1 MKEEGQESHKNII
14 LPKYVMNQ
22 ALQVYQE
29 IDKPPKSMYKAV
41 GYNDMNR
48 VKIVMEGD
56 DAEKRDENAK
66 SQFQELQKSKA
77 GINRA

>member
-1 MKEEGQESHKNII
+1 
-14 LPKYVMNQ
+14 
-22 ALQVYQE
+22 
-29 IDKPPKSMYKAV
+29 MYKAV

-66 SQFQELQKSKA
+66 NQLEEL
-77 GINRA
+77 